1 MNSVNLVGR
10 IAKNLELKQAGQ
22 TSKCDFTIAVNR
34 KFAKEGQQQA
44 DFINIVCFGKVAE
57 NLVKCQSKGSQIG
70 VVGSLNIDQYKDNEG
85 NNRTFT
91 KVVANEIEFLGSNNQ
106 SNNDKSNNDYNE
118 FQTIDDD
125 DIPF

>member
-1 MNSVNLVGR
+1 MNNIQLIGR
-10 IAKNLELKQAGQ
+10 ITKDLELKQAGQ
-22 TSKCDFTIAVNR
+22 TSKCDFSIAVNR

-44 DFINIVCFGKVAE
+44 DFINVVCFGKIAE
-57 NLVKCQSKGSQIG
+57 NLVKYQSKGSQIG

-106 SNNDKSNNDYNE
+106 SNNNQSDNGYNE